1 MFGLEK
7 CSVMTINEPKI
18 KLNAREVKD
27 ELNMH
32 NKLEFINQLVSML
45 FILKTTSSMRLL
57 HQQTRYLDFRNLHA
71 LYNGKVDEMPLFQ
84 VTT

>member
-1 MFGLEK
+1 MEKGSFVMFGLEK
-7 CSVMTINEPKI
+7 CSIMTTNEPKI

-45 FILKTTSSMRLL
+45 FIVRTTS
-57 HQQTRYLDFRNLHA
+57 
-71 LYNGKVDEMPLFQ
+71 
-84 VTT
+84 